1 MRSSSS
7 LLTPSGTGFHPTER
21 FQGIITRNATDFRN
35 ILPTMRIVE
44 P

>member
-1 MRSSSS
+1 MVAKRPVADV
-7 LLTPSGTGFHPTER
+7 LIAAFAER

-35 ILPTMRIVE
+35 ILPALTVVT